1 MSVCVK
7 IDAGLFYFAAVL
19 SAMCVF
25 VPGLRRTK
33 DLLLGHRAAV
43 PCSEL
48 RVQQVGGT
56 RSLLLRGLHTIDCRR
71 VGRCVA

>member
-1 MSVCVK
+1 VSVCVE
-7 IDAGLFYFAAVL
+7 IDAGLFYFSAVL

-25 VPGLRRTK
+25 ARAFRRTK

-56 RSLLLRGLHTIDCRR
+56 RFLL
-71 VGRCVA
+71 